1 MLLGLVNALSV
12 FQHLINKIF
21 SDLLDICMIVYLD
34 NILIYSDNIIDYRK
48 HVKEVLRRLQKNN
61 LYILLAKYIF
71 YQDKIKF
78 LEFVLDSDGL
88 KMDKMKV
95 QTICDQSILCRVKDI
110 QSFLRFINFYKQ
122 FINRYSK
129 LIFLFIQLT

>member
-48 HVKEVLRRLQKNN
+48 HVKEVLRRLQK
-61 LYILLAKYIF
+61 K
-71 YQDKIKF
+71 
-78 LEFVLDSDGL
+78 
-88 KMDKMKV
+88 
-95 QTICDQSILCRVKDI
+95 QSIYI
-110 QSFLRFINFYKQ
+110 T
-122 FINRYSK
+122 SK
-129 LIFLFIQLT
+129 VHLLSR